1 MLVSDALRR
10 HFRGCDTGGTV
21 ADGPKGAREHLRHP
35 ESSMQAGPLLRLPVN
50 AKPAQNGTLRTIPP
64 LSSGCK
70 RIVSITDNDGYGYDS
85 SIAHGR
91 LQSTIDVI
99 AKFHVA

>member
-1 MLVSDALRR
+1 
-10 HFRGCDTGGTV
+10 
-21 ADGPKGAREHLRHP
+21 
-35 ESSMQAGPLLRLPVN
+35 MQAGPLLRLPAN
-50 AKPAQNGTLRTIPP
+50 AKPTQSGALRTIPP

-70 RIVSITDNDGYGYDS
+70 RIVSITDNDGYDYDS

-99 AKFHVA
+99 AKFHVALLPLREPWRLHAGINVLHERGRL